1 VERARHRPGDGEAL
15 EVGEQPFQTVAIT
28 GQGRYCGRVRPAP
41 TPVPVSSAKGF
52 YESAGSEDG
61 SKSDGFSQRP
71 FEPLGVLGP
80 TQV

>member
-1 VERARHRPGDGEAL
+1 MGNRRRRKCKTLDFNL
-15 EVGEQPFQTVAIT
+15 WLL
-28 GQGRYCGRVRPAP
+28 
-41 TPVPVSSAKGF
+41 

-61 SKSDGFSQRP
+61 SKSDGFPQRP